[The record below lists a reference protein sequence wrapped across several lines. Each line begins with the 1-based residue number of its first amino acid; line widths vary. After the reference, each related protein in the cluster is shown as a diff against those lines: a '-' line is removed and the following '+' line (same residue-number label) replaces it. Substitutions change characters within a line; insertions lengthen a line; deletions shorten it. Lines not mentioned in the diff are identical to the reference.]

1 MKFGINIIV
10 LCLLTMAISSCHKQ
24 KYEYGVLTDPRD
36 GKTYKTVEF
45 ADHEWMAEN
54 LRYEGNIELGTEYD
68 TIGSPRR
75 YYPNGSQSAVEEKGY
90 LYNWKAAMNGAEAS
104 DDNTSSVQG
113 VCPDGWHLPS
123 MLEWKSLKDELG
135 DDSEYMKEFTLPT
148 AGAYNGTFINYGN
161 RLYFWSSSEVD
172 SANAYFCTMYELD
185 YNVTNEAEKGIG
197 VSVRCVKN

>member
-1 MKFGINIIV
+1 MKFGIYITA
-10 LCLLTMAISSCHKQ
+10 LCLLAMIFSSCHKQ
-24 KYEYGVLTDPRD
+24 KYDYGAMTDPRD

-45 ADHEWMAEN
+45 ADREWMVEN

-75 YYPNGSQSAVEEKGY
+75 YYPNGSQSAVEERGY
-90 LYNWKAAMNGAEAS
+90 LYNWIAAMNGAEAS
-104 DDNTSSVQG
+104 DENPSEVQG

-123 MLEWKSLKDELG
+123 MSEWKSLKDELG

-161 RLYFWSSSEVD
+161 RLYFWSSTEDD
-172 SANAYFCTMYELD
+172 SGNAYFCTMYDL
-185 YNVTNEAEKGIG
+185 YGTTNIADKGIG
-197 VSVRCVKN
+197 LSVRCVKN

>member
-1 MKFGINIIV
+1 MEKISV
-10 LCLLTMAISSCHKQ
+10 LICLLVVLFSSCHKQ

-104 DDNTSSVQG
+104 DENPSGVQG

-161 RLYFWSSSEVD
+161 RLYFWSSSKVD
-172 SANAYFCTMYELD
+172 SANAYFCTMYDL
-185 YNVTNEAEKGIG
+185 YGITDIADQG
-197 VSVRCVKN
+197 TGMSVRCVKN